1 LGFFYA
7 QFLISAMADLAAL
20 KRSFLQALDS
30 ELQSEYEARFFKLL
44 ADKYQYSRLDY
55 LSQKEWPE
63 ANLNALK
70 HDLAQLEA
78 GYPVQYLIGWTDFAG
93 MQIGVSPAV
102 LIPRPETEELITLA
116 LQRKPDA
123 QNAIDLGTG
132 SGCIALALAH
142 KIEQV
147 FALDKSPE
155 ALDQAGANA
164 KSLNLPV
171 EFIEGDMLGDTV
183 NWPHNL
189 DLIISNPPYVRELEK
204 AEMEA
209 GVYEKEPEM
218 ALFVPDDDA
227 LRFYKAIVKYA
238 RKALNPKGLLALEIN
253 QYLGPEMRALLEEF
267 FERVEIFQDQFGND
281 RFALA
286 Q

>member
-1 LGFFYA
+1 
-7 QFLISAMADLAAL
+7 MADLAAL

-63 ANLNALK
+63 SNLNTLK
-70 HDLAQLEA
+70 QDLAQLEA

-102 LIPRPETEELITLA
+102 LIPRPETEELVKLA
-116 LQRKPDA
+116 FQYKPDA
-123 QNAIDLGTG
+123 QRAIDLGTG
-132 SGCIALALAH
+132 SGCIALALAQ

-147 FALDKSPE
+147 YALDKSE
-155 ALDQAGANA
+155 DALMQAHANA
-164 KSLNLPV
+164 RSLNLSV
-171 EFIEGDMLGDTV
+171 EFIEGDMLGDSS
-183 NWPHNL
+183 NWPQNL

-227 LRFYKAIVKYA
+227 LRFYKAIVNYA
-238 RKALNPKGLLALEIN
+238 LKALSQKGLLALEIN
-253 QYLGPEMRALLEEF
+253 QYLGPEMRALLEAN
-267 FERVEIFQDQFGND
+267 FEKVEILQDQFGND

>member
-1 LGFFYA
+1 
-7 QFLISAMADLAAL
+7 MADLAAL
-20 KRSFLQALDS
+20 KRNFLQSLDS
-30 ELQSEYEARFFKLL
+30 ELHSEYEARFFKLL
-44 ADKYQYSRLDY
+44 GDKYQYSRLDY
-55 LSQKEWPE
+55 LSQKDWPDS
-63 ANLNALK
+63 
-70 HDLAQLEA
+70 DLAALQKDLEELKK
-78 GYPVQYLIGWTDFAG
+78 GYPVQYLIGWTEFAG

-132 SGCIALALAH
+132 SGCIALALAQ
-142 KIEQV
+142 KIERV
-147 FALDKSPE
+147 YALDKSPE
-155 ALDQAGANA
+155 ALEQACTNA
-164 KSLNLPV
+164 KSLSLSIN
-171 EFIEGDMLGDTV
+171 FMEGDLLGDSAS
-183 NWPHNL
+183 WPQNL

-227 LRFYKAIVKYA
+227 LRFYRAIVKYA
-238 RKALNPKGLLALEIN
+238 VKALKPQGLLALEIN
-253 QYLGPEMRALLEEF
+253 QYLGEEMRALLEEN
-267 FERVEIFQDQFGND
+267 FEKVDILQDQFGKD